1 MGTEQIFQMQFILSM
16 IVTAMVGVWWVRPWL
31 ARTDFH
37 DGLFLLTVP
46 HALRHLGMVFLVPA
60 VVHADMPQDFALEA
74 GYGDLAAGIIALI
87 ALPALHYRLAVA
99 LPLVWLFNIVG
110 TVDLLN
116 ALPQTNAI
124 PFFRSAWYIPT
135 FIVPVLLVTHA
146 LMFVALI
153 ERLRGVGAGRKPAL

>member
-1 MGTEQIFQMQFILSM
+1 MGTEQIFQMQFFLSM
-16 IVTAMVGVWWVRPWL
+16 IVTAMVGIWWVRPWL
-31 ARTDFH
+31 RRIDYY
-37 DGLFLLTVP
+37 DGLFWLTVP

-60 VVHADMPQDFALEA
+60 VVHADMPQDFAVEA
-74 GYGDLAAGIIALI
+74 GYGDLAAGLIALI
-87 ALPALHYRLAVA
+87 ALPALHYRLAAA

-116 ALPQTNAI
+116 ALPQVGAI

-146 LMFVALI
+146 LMFEALI
-153 ERLRGVGAGRKPAL
+153 ARLRNRAGGQQSAH